1 VDEIIFR
8 LDTISRG
15 DEFIV
20 SAPDMLRA
28 PVAELPDS
36 DVLAPAPCRDRA
48 PLAEPLGAAPEGVSV
63 VVEPGAD
70 IAPPMDP
77 VEPVGDVKCDQSS
90 RETVPVSST

>member
-1 VDEIIFR
+1 MDEIILR

-28 PVAELPDS
+28 PVAELPDW
-36 DVLAPAPCRDRA
+36 DVLEPAPCRDRA
-48 PLAEPLGAAPEGVSV
+48 PLAVGSALEGVSV
-63 VVEPGAD
+63 VVEPGED

-77 VEPVGDVKCDQSS
+77 VEPLVKCDQSS